1 MVTGVSDLESADV
14 ALCLVNGDNDLVRW
28 ADKGGDANI
37 GCFAGR

>member
-28 ADKGGDANI
+28 ADEDGDVNI
-37 GCFAGR
+37 GWLAGR